1 MEAHVFDEKRKTFG
15 FQEDIEAQNPIGT
28 GENAVSGLRLLLQ
41 TCSPLV
47 VPPGI
52 GLVVANGNLS

>member
-1 MEAHVFDEKRKTFG
+1 MFSMKSVKPSASKRTSKRRI
-15 FQEDIEAQNPIGT
+15 QSVGT

-41 TCSPLV
+41 ACSPLV